1 MFSRSKPP
9 TITLPLYNNPRS
21 SAARHNAHLRN
32 RTRYMA
38 LGLFSFLVLV
48 TFFALGRATPL
59 IRKSPKWESALAT
72 IEDAGAFRSNI
83 EAIRDI
89 YRGTEKHHGLEDMN
103 HLVMVAGHAILLD
116 KDHYLDDG
124 AWVLESFQRG
134 GQVRT
139 FVDHILKGVDIA
151 KEDNHSILIFS
162 GYISYQLSSL

>member
-1 MFSRSKPP
+1 
-9 TITLPLYNNPRS
+9 
-21 SAARHNAHLRN
+21 
-32 RTRYMA
+32 MA

-59 IRKSPKWESALAT
+59 IHKSPKWESALAT
-72 IEDAGAFRSNI
+72 IEDAGAFQSNI

-139 FVDHILKGVDIA
+139 FVDHILKGVEIA

-162 GYISYQLSSL
+162 GYIPYQLGSL